1 MQYDSLLE
9 AARPQVE
16 REAKRGFGDRAFR
29 RMIFAMFPHP
39 ARLRALSWPLG
50 IYQRLGIQRLV
61 HSSGLLALLPKR
73 LQAMERL
80 LPPITFGQAPIFR
93 RAFRRRGQ
101 QRRRVALLLGC
112 VQRVFFGNVNE
123 ATARVLA
130 AEGCEVVV
138 PQTQGLLRRARRTC
152 GRRGRRDG
160 GGAESSSTRSKEPA
174 PTPSSST
181 PRAAAPR

>member
-1 MQYDSLLE
+1 M
-9 AARPQVE
+9 
-16 REAKRGFGDRAFR
+16 
-29 RMIFAMFPHP
+29 
-39 ARLRALSWPLG
+39 SWPLG
-50 IYQRLGIQRLV
+50 IYQKLGIQRLV

-80 LPPITFGQAPIFR
+80 LPAITFGSADLPARIPAQ
-93 RAFRRRGQ
+93 GQ
-101 QRRRVALLLGC
+101 QRKRVALLLGC

-138 PQTQGLLRRARRTC
+138 PQTQGCCGALAEHAGEEEDAMAAARKLIDAFDDDRT
-152 GRRGRRDG
+152 
-160 GGAESSSTRSKEPA
+160 

-181 PRAAAPR
+181 QRAAAPR